1 MQAAGRAAQKMWRMI
16 FPFTENKDG
25 VHYALCRDLATSITH
40 GTPRKDWSTDGAR
53 FDEDEL
59 CMKT

>member
-1 MQAAGRAAQKMWRMI
+1 MWRMI

-40 GTPRKDWSTDGAR
+40 GTPRKDWSTDGTR
-53 FDEDEL
+53 FIEDDFV
-59 CMKT
+59 